1 MRARR
6 RVLGRKGERMAKF
19 VRLWKCSSC
28 DEMEC
33 DYAWRMDDDSY
44 EFWGSKF
51 TQGAMT
57 AYSDCCDEIVIDP
70 RDGEAINDY
79 DYP

>member
-1 MRARR
+1 M
-6 RVLGRKGERMAKF
+6 VGRILVEKITE
-19 VRLWKCSSC
+19 CSQC
-28 DEMEC
+28 GAINPH
-33 DYAWRMDDDSY
+33 YAWRMDDDSY

-51 TQGAMT
+51 TEGAMT
-57 AYSDCCDEIVIDP
+57 AFSSCCDEVVIDP